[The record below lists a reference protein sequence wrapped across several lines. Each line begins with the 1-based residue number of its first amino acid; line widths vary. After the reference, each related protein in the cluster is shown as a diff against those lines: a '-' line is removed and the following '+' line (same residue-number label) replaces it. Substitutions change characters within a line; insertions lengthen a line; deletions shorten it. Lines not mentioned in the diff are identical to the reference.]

1 MRIVSS
7 LLSFFAYFA
16 YTATSSSLDGD
27 NSTITLHAGIMALP
41 PYAVQ
46 NESGEWD
53 GFMFDLMNLL
63 MQNAKMN
70 HNVSLDIITNASDP
84 YYLLNG
90 ENGREGIESYNDA
103 IAFLS
108 PECTEDC
115 LDMILADYTSD
126 CAEDCLDILS

>member
-1 MRIVSS
+1 MLIQELRKLHRILLNHENYIFTTILSILSS
-7 LLSFFAYFA
+7 
-16 YTATSSSLDGD
+16 TAAASSSLDGD
-27 NSTITLHAGIMALP
+27 NSTTITLHAGIMALP

-70 HNVSLDIITNASDP
+70 HLNVSLDIITNASDP

-90 ENGREGIESYNDA
+90 ENGREGVESYNDYMPWNFYPLTVLK
-103 IAFLS
+103 IAW
-108 PECTEDC
+108 
-115 LDMILADYTSD
+115 I
-126 CAEDCLDILS
+126 

>member
-7 LLSFFAYFA
+7 LLSLAYYA
-16 YTATSSSLDGD
+16 TAATSTSLDGD

-46 NESGEWD
+46 NENGEWD

-63 MQNAKMN
+63 IKNAKNN

-90 ENGREGIESYNDA
+90 ENGREGV
-103 IAFLS
+103 
-108 PECTEDC
+108 
-115 LDMILADYTSD
+115 
-126 CAEDCLDILS
+126 

>member
-1 MRIVSS
+1 MRIATQ
-7 LLSFFAYFA
+7 LLSLAYFA
-16 YTATSSSLDGD
+16 HTTAASSSLDGD

-63 MQNAKMN
+63 MQNAKNN

-84 YYLLNG
+84 YYLMVRMVV
-90 ENGREGIESYNDA
+90 RE
-103 IAFLS
+103 
-108 PECTEDC
+108 
-115 LDMILADYTSD
+115 
-126 CAEDCLDILS
+126 